1 MRADLTLVLRYMPMW
16 LDDPFRSVIAA
27 TILLAAAVTTIAV
40 GMSIVDLF
48 V

>member
-1 MRADLTLVLRYMPMW
+1 MW

-27 TILLAAAVTTIAV
+27 TILIGAAVLTIVA
-40 GMSIVDLF
+40 GMSVVDIF

>member
-1 MRADLTLVLRYMPMW
+1 MW

-27 TILLAAAVTTIAV
+27 TILIGAAVLTIVA
-40 GMSIVDLF
+40 GMSVVDLF

>member
-1 MRADLTLVLRYMPMW
+1 MRAFKTRPEVHAMW

-27 TILLAAAVTTIAV
+27 TILLAAAVATIAV

>member
-1 MRADLTLVLRYMPMW
+1 MW

-27 TILLAAAVTTIAV
+27 TFIFAAACVTIAA

>member
-1 MRADLTLVLRYMPMW
+1 MW
-16 LDDPFRSVIAA
+16 LDDPFRSVIVA
-27 TILLAAAVTTIAV
+27 TILIAAAVATIAT

>member
-1 MRADLTLVLRYMPMW
+1 MW

-27 TILLAAAVTTIAV
+27 TILIGAAVITIAA
-40 GMSIVDLF
+40 GMSIVNLF